1 MNESMDHF
9 DDIQIE
15 ELENFDFVEKDLVDL
30 IEEETDFNIKDYLN
44 GNYDY

>member
-1 MNESMDHF
+1 MDHF

-15 ELENFDFVEKDLVDL
+15 ELENFDFVGDDLTEI
-30 IEEETDFNIKDYLN
+30 IEEENNFNLKDYIN

>member
-1 MNESMDHF
+1 MKDSMDCF

-15 ELENFDFVEKDLVDL
+15 ELQNFDFVERDLIEL
-30 IEEETDFNIKDYLN
+30 IEEENDFNMKEYLN